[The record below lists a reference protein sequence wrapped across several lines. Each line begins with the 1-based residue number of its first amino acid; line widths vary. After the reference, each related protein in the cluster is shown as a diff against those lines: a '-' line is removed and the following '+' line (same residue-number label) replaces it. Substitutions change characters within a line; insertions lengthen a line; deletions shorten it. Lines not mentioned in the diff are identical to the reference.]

1 MAKKFY
7 VTRGGRDI
15 CITQDY
21 NQALLFSKNKEDRVQ
36 EFSNYHVAL
45 KLLHRMVESALQH
58 SEKPI
63 GDFIHLDVSV
73 NNTSG
78 MAEFRVMQNGEY
90 LINANSL
97 GFCTPN
103 IAEFLAIVEA
113 HKYASHFQLD
123 KTIYC
128 DNIAAVKAFKQEI
141 PISVP
146 PTLQA
151 ANPKV
156 SDLVDKA
163 MEYLQGLPEGYDS
176 KVEYWDKSMW
186 GEIPSDYGRKKSY

>member
-21 NQALLFSKNKEDRVQ
+21 NQALLLSKNKEDRVQ

-128 DNIAAVKAFKQEI
+128 DNIAAVKSFKGEI
-141 PISVP
+141 SMIVP

-156 SDLVDKA
+156 NDLVDKA
-163 MEYLQGLPEGYDS
+163 IEYIQSLPQGYDE

>member
-163 MEYLQGLPEGYDS
+163 IEYIQGLPQGYDE

-186 GEIPSDYGRKKSY
+186 GEIPSDYGRKKSH